1 MRFIFAYLTVFILGI
16 FSCLGVEAILFGK
29 LDAELIFAAIL
40 IAAPLVLVGATI
52 AEIYYGFSKN
62 ANWQRFAFFGFLYG
76 LFAVIIITGVMQVA
90 SMFIVILVSILSG
103 ILTALLALIFFIFR
117 GGKKS
122 SGKATRSND

>member
-16 FSCLGVEAILFGK
+16 FSCIGVEAILFGK
-29 LDAELIFAAIL
+29 LNAELIFAAIL
-40 IAAPLVLVGATI
+40 IAAPLILVGATI

-62 ANWQRFAFFGFLYG
+62 ATWLRFAFFGFLYG

-90 SMFIVILVSILSG
+90 SMLVVTLISILSG
-103 ILTALLALIFFIFR
+103 IIAAILALIFFTFR

-122 SGKATRSND
+122 SGKAVKSND